1 MRAGIID
8 FILLPI
14 YLMLGWI
21 FFKNYSNKRIRAG
34 FTYYRFLPTLFIIKA
49 LLGTLYCIIYTYYYT
64 YGGDSVGYF
73 TSSVVLSRAFFT
85 FGPFAFLEIIGS
97 IITKDPYIPYL
108 NEDTGYFNIFSLSD
122 TNAIFTSFY
131 TVPFTILGFN
141 NYILATIVLN
151 IFSTM
156 ALWKLFQVLHH
167 YYSHRFTKMFS
178 FIYFFPSLLFWGSGI
193 LKDNYCLSF
202 LAIYVYSFFK
212 LYILKQKKIKYYLG
226 FFLSIPIIL
235 TMKPY
240 IVLSIIPGSVLWF
253 NFEKIKR
260 IKSTAGKFLF
270 LPVSIL
276 LFGSILIFG
285 YLSLSEYLGEYSY
298 DKILDKAV
306 KTQRDLIRAEAYGQ
320 NYFDI
325 GEFDATFSGIMSKFF
340 PAVNAVL
347 FRPYIWESRNVMM
360 IFSGLENLLILL
372 ISLFLVFKIKFKII
386 VFILQ
391 NPLLFFSFTFALF
404 FGFTVGLTTSNFG
417 ALVRLK
423 IPAIAFYLLSLVM
436 LYTDYLDEKQKK
448 LFN

>member
-1 MRAGIID
+1 
-8 FILLPI
+8 
-14 YLMLGWI
+14 
-21 FFKNYSNKRIRAG
+21 
-34 FTYYRFLPTLFIIKA
+34 
-49 LLGTLYCIIYTYYYT
+49 
-64 YGGDSVGYF
+64 
-73 TSSVVLSRAFFT
+73 
-85 FGPFAFLEIIGS
+85 
-97 IITKDPYIPYL
+97 
-108 NEDTGYFNIFSLSD
+108 
-122 TNAIFTSFY
+122 
-131 TVPFTILGFN
+131 
-141 NYILATIVLN
+141 
-151 IFSTM
+151 
-156 ALWKLFQVLHH
+156 
-167 YYSHRFTKMFS
+167 
-178 FIYFFPSLLFWGSGI
+178 
-193 LKDNYCLSF
+193 
-202 LAIYVYSFFK
+202 
-212 LYILKQKKIKYYLG
+212 
-226 FFLSIPIIL
+226 
-235 TMKPY
+235 MKPY